1 MRKVIF
7 TLLAGIFISLNI
19 SAQSYYTEDGKA
31 VFKSKV
37 PLHNFTG
44 TSENL
49 VGMIKLEDM
58 SVDFYLDLETL
69 DTGNGKRDKDMKLT
83 LETDKHPFGEFFGKI
98 TTDFDPDITTEQDVT
113 VEGNFT
119 IHGVTKEVEINGSL
133 TVTGEGLLVKAAWI
147 LNLEDYSIKPPK
159 LLFVKVDENQEIEI
173 EALLKPT
180 DE

>member
-1 MRKVIF
+1 MKKVIF
-7 TLLAGIFISLNI
+7 TFLAGILISLNI

-31 VFKSKV
+31 IFKSKV

-44 TSENL
+44 SSENL

-83 LETDKHPFGEFFGKI
+83 LETEKHPFGEFFGKI
-98 TTDFDPDITTEQDVT
+98 TTDFDPELSTEQDVT
-113 VEGNFT
+113 VVGNFT
-119 IHGVTKEVEINGSL
+119 IHGITQEVEINGTL
-133 TVTGEGLLVKAAWI
+133 TATDDGLLVKAAWI
-147 LNLEDYSIKPPK
+147 LNLKDYEIRPPK
-159 LLFVKVDENQEIEI
+159 LLFVKVDEKQEIEI
-173 EALLKPT
+173 EALLKPI